1 MLSNLELLFYWAPII
16 NVQIILEGI
25 FVGAVFALSAYG
37 LALVWGVMNIKNLA
51 QGDFVI
57 MGGYMAFSLHAMHVP
72 LPLIMIA
79 VMVGMFMF
87 GWVIY
92 IIMIR
97 RIIDQD
103 MFVSLLATF
112 GLSLLVQQV
121 MNIIYGPEVQTVDM
135 ELPIY
140 DAFDNMVTV
149 PSSKIL
155 SLFFAAVIAAGVIIF
170 MKKSRL
176 GQAIRATSQD
186 ARAARVLGINTDR
199 VYAFTFAIN
208 AALCGAAGV
217 LVSIIWV
224 IQPFYGITYSVR
236 SFAIVTAAGLGNLP
250 GVITAGFGIGLFEKY
265 VGVIVGTAYEV
276 AAPVSILLIVLIIRQ
291 ISMKRNRQVVK

>member
-16 NVQIILEGI
+16 NVQIVLEGI

-140 DAFDNMVTV
+140 DAFDGMVTI

>member
-1 MLSNLELLFYWAPII
+1 MLDNLQLLFVRAPII
-16 NVQIILEGI
+16 NLQVILDGI

-57 MGGYMAFSLHAMHVP
+57 MGGYLALSLHYLGIP
-72 LPLIMIA
+72 LPLILIIVVA
-79 VMVGMFMF
+79 LMFVF
-87 GWVIY
+87 GWGIY
-92 IIMIR
+92 ILIIR

-112 GLSLLVQQV
+112 GLSLLLQQV
-121 MNIIYGPEVQTVDM
+121 LNLFYGPEVQTIDM
-135 ELPIY
+135 KMGAY
-140 DAFDNMVTV
+140 DAFDYMVSI
-149 PSSKIL
+149 PYSKVL
-155 SLFFAAVIAAGVIIF
+155 SLILAAIITICVVIF
-170 MKKSRL
+170 MKRSRM
-176 GQAIRATSQD
+176 GQAIRATAQD
-186 ARAARVLGINTDR
+186 PRAARVLGIDTDR
-199 VYAFTFAIN
+199 VYAFTFAFN

-250 GVITAGFGIGLFEKY
+250 GVISAAFGIGLFEKY
-265 VGVIVGTAYEV
+265 TGMILGTAYEV
-276 AAPVSILLIVLIIRQ
+276 AAPVAILLIVLIIRQ
-291 ISMKRNRQVVK
+291 ISMKRNRQPVR